1 MIIKKKQILTAA
13 LALLLGSAVF
23 INWYFSKEQNQPVLN
38 GGSSVTTTENAEL
51 GDAKYVSATT
61 ASNAAQSMADF
72 KVKRDAAHDE
82 AKETLNDVI
91 KDSNSS
97 SESVAKATEALKALS
112 TAIKRETDLENLIT
126 AKISGECLVILDGE
140 MCEVIVGKGKLNDN
154 ISLQIR
160 DLVMSQTK
168 ISSKNITIIELNG

>member
-1 MIIKKKQILTAA
+1 MVIKKKQILTVT

-23 INWYFSKEQNQPVLN
+23 INWYFSKEERQPVLN
-38 GGSSVTTTENAEL
+38 GGSSVSTTENSEL

-61 ASNAAQSMADF
+61 AKNATESMADF

-82 AKETLNDVI
+82 AKETLNEVI

-97 SESVAKATEALKALS
+97 SESVAKATEALKELS
-112 TAIKRETDLENLIT
+112 TSIKRETDLENLIS
-126 AKISGECLVILDGE
+126 AKISGECLVIIDSDV
-140 MCEVIVGKGKLNDN
+140 CEVIVGKGKLTDN

>member
-1 MIIKKKQILTAA
+1 MTAA

-38 GGSSVTTTENAEL
+38 ENTEITTAENAQL

-61 ASNAAQSMADF
+61 AAAQSMADF

-82 AKETLNDVI
+82 AKETLNEVI

-97 SESVAKATEALKALS
+97 SEAVAKATEALNELS
-112 TAIKRETDLENLIT
+112 TSIKRETDLENLIT
-126 AKISGECLVILDGE
+126 AKISGECLVIIDGDV
-140 MCEVIVGKGKLNDN
+140 CEVIVGKGKLTDN
-154 ISLQIR
+154 VSLQIR